1 MDYDNMK
8 RFILEKRA
16 KDSDSLDEYSD
27 IFSNKHNN
35 NIYNKFDK
43 LISNAA
49 NVLAFISLIALLFTL
64 ISQSLI
70 SALTLSLS
78 RSYTLV

>member
-35 NIYNKFDK
+35 NIYNKFDE